1 MQPCLSY
8 LSQQQ
13 GTTLGTHGG
22 ENATCLFIRISDDGR
37 PHLDWAV
44 RRRMTQPASSWG
56 IAGGGVVTWCLLLPP
71 QSHPAYCLC
80 RCHVQPIFT
89 SLPSSSSSL
98 STNFCA
104 RYTFKALNI
113 IHYNAVHSRH
123 LACGMRQV
131 QNLHSP
137 PLPPLQ
143 PSTDQVPLWA
153 GAIFLSSKAEECT
166 FNWRWLP

>member
-1 MQPCLSY
+1 MTRNKYAALS
-8 LSQQQ
+8 
-13 GTTLGTHGG
+13 
-22 ENATCLFIRISDDGR
+22 FILVTAARHDFGDGR
-37 PHLDWAV
+37 RRKRNLPFHSYFGRWAAAPRLSSEEDDSTGFIMGHC
-44 RRRMTQPASSWG
+44 RRRSGYMMPA
-56 IAGGGVVTWCLLLPP
+56 AAP
-71 QSHPAYCLC
+71 QSHPAYCFC
-80 RCHVQPIFT
+80 HCCHVEPIFT
-89 SLPSSSSSL
+89 SSPSSSSSL

-143 PSTDQVPLWA
+143 PSTDQVPL
-153 GAIFLSSKAEECT
+153 
-166 FNWRWLP
+166 